1 MFVITAMTLTYI
13 WQLLQ
18 ACSTVIKIRPNAGQ
32 WVIALFAAEYDEKML
47 WRPKVST
54 HKQRAV
60 KRVCVCDVE
69 RVCAVV
75 RHVSESERD
84 SVADVASAAGDGGYD
99 VQLNIASTSTRTVSD
114 NYVSPADIAYT
125 ATYQCICWI
134 FAEVFRVRPQSIVI
148 QQWFAASAVVHITVV
163 TCFRTSRFKIPPVAC
178 WHYDMCMISDMLHAY
193 SAAVVVAA
201 VTVTIAAS

>member
-1 MFVITAMTLTYI
+1 VVVCLERGADLHMA
-13 WQLLQ
+13 QLISLPLIIS
-18 ACSTVIKIRPNAGQ
+18 CSSKIQIGFTCLVPAHLGS
-32 WVIALFAAEYDEKML
+32 
-47 WRPKVST
+47 PG
-54 HKQRAV
+54 QRAV
-60 KRVCVCDVE
+60 KRVCVCVCDVE

-99 VQLNIASTSTRTVSD
+99 VHLNIASTSTRTVSD

-134 FAEVFRVRPQSIVI
+134 FAEVFRVRPQSIVM

-163 TCFRTSRFKIPPVAC
+163 MCFCTSRFKIPPVAC
-178 WHYDMCMISDMLHAY
+178 KHYDMCMISDMLYAY

-201 VTVTIAAS
+201 MTVTIAAS